1 MGKSARSNTRTAI
14 PILQIGKSDSRPH
27 ERRAGSTRGI
37 RPRPVCNIEHRQSL
51 IQRYSSDPFLCDAR
65 FTGSTTMDHP
75 RAVFDDTL
83 VRLET
88 LKAHLTERIGESQ
101 DVRARLLEALKANA
115 WPDVRNAS
123 QRFPADDRRR
133 D

>member
-1 MGKSARSNTRTAI
+1 
-14 PILQIGKSDSRPH
+14 
-27 ERRAGSTRGI
+27 
-37 RPRPVCNIEHRQSL
+37 
-51 IQRYSSDPFLCDAR
+51 
-65 FTGSTTMDHP
+65 MDHP

>member
-1 MGKSARSNTRTAI
+1 
-14 PILQIGKSDSRPH
+14 
-27 ERRAGSTRGI
+27 
-37 RPRPVCNIEHRQSL
+37 
-51 IQRYSSDPFLCDAR
+51 
-65 FTGSTTMDHP
+65 MDHP
-75 RAVFDDTL
+75 RAVIEDTL

-101 DVRARLLEALKANA
+101 DVRARLVEALRANA

-123 QRFPADDRRR
+123 QRAVADDRRR